1 MKIEDLRQNFPEMP
15 ADLRQ
20 MVENEVHR
28 QIRTVSQGRRRKHM
42 AKKTIIAALAAAMLL
57 GTTVFAGILYK
68 MRTEPVGKYAVNT
81 SILSLIHI

>member
-28 QIRTVSQGRRRKHM
+28 QIRKIGRAH
-42 AKKTIIAALAAAMLL
+42 
-57 GTTVFAGILYK
+57 V
-68 MRTEPVGKYAVNT
+68 
-81 SILSLIHI
+81 